1 MLDRRRDASIVGPEP
16 DGEDTD
22 FGDMLLLVLACEELL
37 STLNYSLGH
46 SEYEIISPVQR
57 RV

>member
-1 MLDRRRDASIVGPEP
+1 MDRGGNASIVGSKP
-16 DGEDTD
+16 DGKDTD

-37 STLNYSLGH
+37 STFNYSLGH
-46 SEYEIISPVQR
+46 LEYEIISPVQR